1 MFANLAA
8 SLNVTEAV
16 MQSGVSQRT
25 RAIRR
30 LEKLARGMLRSF
42 RVKYDF
48 WSYAPEFN
56 ELLKEPRSLS
66 PAFWRW

>member
-1 MFANLAA
+1 M
-8 SLNVTEAV
+8 
-16 MQSGVSQRT
+16 SQPT
-25 RAIRR
+25 LTHAIQRLEQGGALSR

-48 WSYAPEFN
+48 WSDAPEFN
-56 ELLKEPRSLS
+56 ELVEELRSLS